1 MLERFLRFIEQK
13 KLFSLKDRVIVT
25 NSGGIDSMVM
35 TRLFEMAGIE
45 FGIAHCNFQLR
56 GQESDEDAGFVVNY
70 AAQKNIRLFQ
80 KNFNTRK
87 YASDHKITIQ
97 EAARELRYDW
107 FEELITKT
115 GYSCY
120 ATAHQFDDQIET
132 FFINLFR
139 GTGISGLRGILP
151 RNNNCVRPLLFATRK
166 EIEEFA
172 VLQDVKFR
180 EDSSNQKNDYL
191 RNRIRHFVL
200 PALQKSSPD
209 FKTGF
214 DNTFNLLSQ
223 VETFIQSEI
232 SNISKE
238 LVSTIDNLQV
248 INIEKLQN
256 YQPVEFILFE
266 LLRPFRF
273 NYQNVRM
280 MVNSFGSSSG
290 QKFLS
295 TSHQAVLDRGQLLIS
310 PKTMDDEKNKIKSV
324 FIREGVNQLDYPV
337 ALRLEIHSYTKDF
350 TLKRKKNVALLD
362 AGKLTFPLEVR
373 QVQTGDF
380 FYPLGLGGK
389 KKLSDFF
396 TNEKFSFTQKEK
408 TWLLTSKDE
417 IVWVIGYRIDDRFK
431 ITSATQKIL
440 VIEYAE

>member
-373 QVQTGDF
+373 QAQTGDF
-380 FYPLGLGGK
+380 FLP
-389 KKLSDFF
+389 FRPRW
-396 TNEKFSFTQKEK
+396 QKE
-408 TWLLTSKDE
+408 
-417 IVWVIGYRIDDRFK
+417 IVRFFYQRK
-431 ITSATQKIL
+431 IFFYSERENL
-440 VIEYAE
+440 VTYLKR

>member
-324 FIREGVNQLDYPV
+324 FIREGVNQLNYPV

>member
-56 GQESDEDAGFVVNY
+56 GQESDEDAGFVDNY
-70 AAQKNIRLFQ
+70 AAQNNIRLFQ

-87 YASDHKITIQ
+87 YASDNKITIQ

-151 RNNNCVRPLLFATRK
+151 KNNNCVRPLLFATRK

-172 VLQDVKFR
+172 VLHSVKFR

-238 LVSTIDNLQV
+238 LVSTIDNLQA

-256 YQPVEFILFE
+256 YQPVEFTLFE

-280 MVNSFGSSSG
+280 MMNSFGSSSG

-310 PKTMDDEKNKIKSV
+310 PKTMDDENNKIKSV
-324 FIREGVNQLDYPV
+324 FIREGVNQLNYPV
-337 ALRLEIHSYTKDF
+337 TLRLEIHSYTKGF
-350 TLKRKKNVALLD
+350 TLKRKKNIALLD

-408 TWLLTSKDE
+408 TWLLTSKGE
-417 IVWVIGYRIDDRFK
+417 IVWVIGYRTDDRFK
-431 ITSATQKIL
+431 ITSATQKVL
-440 VIEYAE
+440 VIEYSE

>member
-45 FGIAHCNFQLR
+45 FGIAHCNFKLR

-80 KNFNTRK
+80 KNFDTRK
-87 YASDHKITIQ
+87 YASDNKVTIQ
-97 EAARELRYDW
+97 EAARELRYAW

-166 EIEEFA
+166 EIEDFA
-172 VLQDVKFR
+172 VLQGVKFR

-238 LVSTIDNLQV
+238 LVSKIDNLQA

-256 YQPVEFILFE
+256 YQPVEFTLFE

-310 PKTMDDEKNKIKSV
+310 PKTMDDKKNKIKSV
-324 FIREGVNQLDYPV
+324 FIREGVNQLNYPV

-350 TLKRKKNVALLD
+350 TLKRKKNIALLD

-408 TWLLTSKDE
+408 TWLLTSKGE

-440 VIEYAE
+440 VIEYSE

>member
-248 INIEKLQN
+248 INIDKLQN

-373 QVQTGDF
+373 QAQTGDF